1 MCPKQGFV
9 LHKAD
14 EERSFGLRFSP
25 LKPLLFCTMHNVV
38 ETQVTSAR
46 ELNDHNGHKKS
57 ANRSV
62 LLI

>member
-1 MCPKQGFV
+1 
-9 LHKAD
+9 
-14 EERSFGLRFSP
+14 
-25 LKPLLFCTMHNVV
+25 MHNVV